1 MRLTTLGTIG
11 VALATIG
18 LAAPASASLAAS
30 ASPAASWTT
39 HVFQVT
45 YDGSGDVRYHAAGPN
60 GDTGCYMAVDGTD
73 SYSFGQL
80 WTIKISFRRTG
91 PGTFATKIVSIRH
104 VDGPQGGTGSEGKSG
119 LGGEQTV
126 APNASHCV
134 NANTNDTGHFS
145 CTAKNPLLF
154 AVPNPQMKLIRKG
167 KNLLAQA
174 VAFAD
179 GFWTYGGSDTIP
191 SDKLNGGCA
200 VYSDTDL
207 TFGAGIFIGS
217 DSITKITIPV
227 KTLANLAKH
236 REITAPVHFGKNTL
250 HPKQTKCTA
259 VFGTPNKC
267 VIHGQALNA
276 KFTLTRIK

>member
-1 MRLTTLGTIG
+1 MRLTIAAATC
-11 VALATIG
+11 VALGTIG
-18 LAAPASASLAAS
+18 LAAPAAS
-30 ASPAASWTT
+30 ASPAAGWTT

-60 GDTGCYMAVDGTD
+60 GDTGCYMSVDGTD

-80 WTIKISFRRTG
+80 WTIRISFRRTG

-104 VDGPQGGTGSEGKSG
+104 VDGPQGGAGSEGKSG

-134 NANTNDTGHFS
+134 NANTDDTGHFS

-154 AVPNPQMKLIRKG
+154 AIPNPQMKLIRKG
-167 KNLLAQA
+167 KNLQAQS

-191 SDKLNGGCA
+191 SDKANGGCS

-217 DSITKITIPV
+217 DSITNLSIPV
-227 KTLANLAKH
+227 RELANLAKRH
-236 REITAPVHFGKNTL
+236 VISAPVHFGKNTL

-259 VFGTPNKC
+259 VFAPPSKC
-267 VIHGQALNA
+267 VIHSQALNA